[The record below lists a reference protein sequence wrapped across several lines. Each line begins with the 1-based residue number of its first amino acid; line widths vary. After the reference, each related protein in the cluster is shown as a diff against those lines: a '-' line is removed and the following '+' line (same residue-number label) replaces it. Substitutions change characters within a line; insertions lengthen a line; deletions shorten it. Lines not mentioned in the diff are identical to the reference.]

1 MVRIGEGDGKYYED
15 YKRDNPPAGSKKSG
29 GSSGNIQDE
38 YQKHLQETRSKYQE
52 TKEDAIARYNRM
64 KKEAMS
70 NYESFRNQAAA
81 DYENFRQQANSDYEN
96 FVQQAREE
104 YENFANPDNDS
115 VQDARDAA
123 NARYAEQLRQPW
135 QEYKLEEAVPIPEID
150 DVGPVIYQDEGEDSK
165 TVDAEE
171 PISIKVIAGPP
182 RGTNPEYDNAVH
194 GYVEAKV
201 EQNQNKTGLPIE
213 QIPHYEIDKNGNPVD
228 NYYDATGT
236 LIKSV
241 PHKSSNT
248 ETTQATGKTPS
259 PVNTPGPDE
268 IPKYEENTPEVQ
280 NKPEVTPQKVER
292 YGVKGTYILTDGENG
307 NGYRLQT
314 DMTVSGFGEAAKFF
328 RMNDNKGNGVYFD
341 NDTQLY
347 SFRGIERSSLSSLE
361 KIMQTISQ
369 KLSINNAIYNDL
381 LSKEKSGVELTNA
394 EKTFMKS
401 HIENIENY
409 RLGLDNNGNLINI
422 SDE

>member
-70 NYESFRNQAAA
+70 NYENFRNQAAA

-135 QEYKLEEAVPIPEID
+135 KEYKLEEAVPIPEID

-182 RGTNPEYDNAVH
+182 RGTNPEYDKMVQ
-194 GYVEAKV
+194 GETQVEETPAETPKPREKDNQPEV
-201 EQNQNKTGLPIE
+201 PKQVIQRDGITGSYSITPGKNGSGFMIVQEMNVSLIQNKEYNQYFKADLFGENKIEQNE
-213 QIPHYEIDKNGNPVD
+213 QGYYEYRGVKSD
-228 NYYDATGT
+228 NYNIFSMK
-236 LIKSV
+236 L
-241 PHKSSNT
+241 
-248 ETTQATGKTPS
+248 
-259 PVNTPGPDE
+259 
-268 IPKYEENTPEVQ
+268 
-280 NKPEVTPQKVER
+280 
-292 YGVKGTYILTDGENG
+292 
-307 NGYRLQT
+307 
-314 DMTVSGFGEAAKFF
+314 
-328 RMNDNKGNGVYFD
+328 RM
-341 NDTQLY
+341 
-347 SFRGIERSSLSSLE
+347 RGQ
-361 KIMQTISQ
+361 QTI
-369 KLSINNAIYNDL
+369 INNAIYNDL
-381 LSKEKSGVELTNA
+381 TSKQKSGTELTDA
-394 EKTFMKS
+394 EKNFMQYHLKQL
-401 HIENIENY
+401 ETMG
-409 RLGLDNNGNLINI
+409 LGIDANGKIYDL
-422 SDE
+422 SE